1 MKNLFGKLTG
11 SDGAK
16 KYQIGA
22 QNDSVFSIDKQY
34 SLVEVITLL
43 KYQAYINWGSDE
55 ALEIL
60 LTIASIRECLLN
72 DAKLQRIT
80 DTATLM
86 KEMRNVSVDLGKVLR
101 NFELLC
107 EQYSLSN
114 PLTNLEGAES
124 VEEMKK
130 LVKLDADFYAKED
143 AVVITEEIYRKK
155 SKELGADFLTDD
167 EIYPLANIQ
176 LYDTMLLLMLKVVQ
190 YDSKAI
196 TNQITECLFK
206 LRRLVADRKALDLK
220 FKNSNNQ
227 CTAKEIAMIEDLSL
241 QMGEIK
247 AFFDGVAD
255 ESTIPNKLYYEMNAR
270 DFWEKLANMFEVLN
284 TAPVVSDSKN
294 SKNNTKNIKKE
305 TSNNEVKVE
314 KVENTSQK

>member
-1 MKNLFGKLTG
+1 MKFLDKLKMT
-11 SDGAK
+11 DGTK
-16 KYQIGA
+16 KYQMGV
-22 QNDSVFSIDKQY
+22 QNDSVFSIDKNY

-60 LTIASIRECLLN
+60 LTIASIRDCLLN
-72 DAKLQRIT
+72 DAKLQKIT

-86 KEMRNVSVDLGKVLR
+86 KAMRNVSVDLGKVLR

-114 PLTNLEGAES
+114 PLSNLEGADS

-130 LVKLDADFYAKED
+130 LVKLDAEFYANEN
-143 AVVITEEIYRKK
+143 AVVVTEEIYRKK

-196 TNQITECLFK
+196 SNQITECLFK

-220 FKNSNNQ
+220 FKNNNNQ
-227 CTAKEIAMIEDLSL
+227 CTSREIAIIEDLSL

-255 ESTIPNKLYYEMNAR
+255 ESTIPNKLYYDMNAR
-270 DFWEKLANMFEVLN
+270 EFWEKLANMFEVLN
-284 TAPVVSDSKN
+284 TVPVSGDIKAQKN
-294 SKNNTKNIKKE
+294 KNVKKD
-305 TSNNEVKVE
+305 EVEATEAQVE
-314 KVENTSQK
+314 KVETSQK

>member
-1 MKNLFGKLTG
+1 MKFLDKLKMT
-11 SDGAK
+11 DGTK
-16 KYQIGA
+16 KYQIGV
-22 QNDSVFSIDKQY
+22 QNDSVFSIDKNY

-60 LTIASIRECLLN
+60 LTIASIRDCLLN
-72 DAKLQRIT
+72 DAKLQKIT

-86 KEMRNVSVDLGKVLR
+86 KAMRNVSVDLGKVLR

-114 PLTNLEGAES
+114 PLANLEGADS

-130 LVKLDADFYAKED
+130 LVKLDSEFYANEN
-143 AVVITEEIYRKK
+143 AVVVTEEIYRKK
-155 SKELGADFLTDD
+155 SKELGADFLTDE

-196 TNQITECLFK
+196 SNQITECLFK

-220 FKNSNNQ
+220 FKNNNNQ
-227 CTAKEIAMIEDLSL
+227 CTAREIAMIEDLSL

-255 ESTIPNKLYYEMNAR
+255 ESTIPNKLYYDMNAR
-270 DFWEKLANMFEVLN
+270 EFWEKLANMFEVLN
-284 TAPVVSDSKN
+284 TVSTTGDVKAQ
-294 SKNNTKNIKKE
+294 KNNAKNIKKDDVQSTE
-305 TSNNEVKVE
+305 TQVE
-314 KVENTSQK
+314 KVETVQK